1 MDITFIESKLVSLSF
16 LTEQE
21 NLEDNFNLKF
31 TSAFSEDEV
40 KKFIVKFDV
49 VLTSDNGVSISLEY
63 VGLFETEVDI
73 TEEFQKGKFVTVNAP
88 AIIFPYLRSFVTTF
102 TVNAGLAPVILPTI
116 NFQALADNK
125 TKEARVTHKQ

>member
-1 MDITFIESKLVSLSF
+1 MDITFIESKLLSLSF

-31 TSAFSEDEV
+31 TSAFSEDEA
-40 KKFIVKFDV
+40 KKFVVKFDV

-63 VGLFETEVDI
+63 VGLFETEVEI
-73 TEEFQKGKFVTVNAP
+73 TKEFQQGKFVTINAP
-88 AIIFPYLRSFVTTF
+88 EIIFPYLRSFITTF

-116 NFQALADNK
+116 NFQALADTK
-125 TKEARVTHKQ
+125 AKEA